1 LAVARPYTLGKR
13 AIGVAATRQRIM
25 DATRELLETGG
36 FGEANIQAIAKRA
49 GVTRPTVYQQFGTQ
63 RELLLAVLNDA
74 LDRAD
79 VRSVRKA
86 LQHPDPA
93 KAMRGMIRGSC
104 KFWESG
110 SPLFGRIKGIALMD
124 SAVAH
129 VDDVKEEV
137 RRGHI
142 ENLVGRL
149 SNQGMLKPG
158 LTRKDAADRLYLL
171 TSFEVFE
178 RMTALG
184 YSREA
189 VASRLVDL
197 AEQTVLAQ

>member
-1 LAVARPYTLGKR
+1 VARPYTLGKR
-13 AIGVAATRQRIM
+13 AIGVAATRQRIL
-25 DATRELLETGG
+25 DATRELLEQGG

-74 LDRAD
+74 LDKAD
-79 VRSVRKA
+79 VRAVRKA
-86 LQHPDPA
+86 LQNPDPA
-93 KAMRGMIRGSC
+93 KAMRGMMRGSC
-104 KFWESG
+104 RFWESG

-124 SAVAH
+124 DAVAH
-129 VDDVKEEV
+129 VDDLKEEV

-149 SNQGMLKPG
+149 SNDGLLKPG
-158 LTRKDAADRLYLL
+158 LSRKDAADRLYLL
-171 TSFEVFE
+171 TSYEVFE

-184 YSREA
+184 HSRDG
-189 VASRLVDL
+189 VATRLIDL
-197 AEQTVLAQ
+197 AEQTVLAP

>member
-1 LAVARPYTLGKR
+1 
-13 AIGVAATRQRIM
+13 M

-36 FGEANIQAIAKRA
+36 FGEANIQAISKRA

-74 LDRAD
+74 LDHAD

-149 SNQGMLKPG
+149 LNQGLLKPG

-197 AEQTVLAQ
+197 AEQTVLAP